1 MSKQALVPRTP
12 EAHAVMQRDQV
23 RIETIKHAHEQY
35 EQSRHNIVVFAFV
48 IGFELHAQ
56 KDELPHGR
64 FEEWCEINLPEI
76 GDASRARYM
85 KFAVELQRRHKEL
98 GPEARALL
106 LAGVDGGE
114 VVRQE
119 NQTKLGEQIYELTDG
134 ASLTQLY
141 KDTGVIPQPKK
152 RLPAPRKPAKKL
164 TPDEAVRQRQKIARE
179 NWLHLET
186 ALKGNGIS
194 FALLEDLEVQAQI
207 AVLEQQLSVRK
218 KWVNTPVKKR
228 DARALEKLLKD

>member
-1 MSKQALVPRTP
+1 MSKHALVPRTP
-12 EAHAVMQRDQV
+12 EARDVMAAEQV
-23 RIETIKHAHEQY
+23 RISTIKHAHEQY
-35 EQSRHNIVVFAFV
+35 QQSRTNMVVFAFV
-48 IGFELHAQ
+48 IGFELLGQ
-56 KDELPHGR
+56 KDAMPHGR
-64 FEEWCEINLPEI
+64 FEEWCEVNLPEI
-76 GDASRARYM
+76 SDSARKRYM
-85 KFAVELQRRHKEL
+85 KFSIELQRRHKEL

-134 ASLTQLY
+134 ASLTSLY
-141 KDTGVIPQPKK
+141 KETGVIPQPKK
-152 RLPAPRKPAKKL
+152 RAPAERKPAKKL
-164 TPDEAVRQRQKIARE
+164 TPDEAVRQRQKVARE
-179 NWLHLET
+179 NWLHIET
-186 ALKGNGIS
+186 ALKGNGIA
-194 FALLEDLEVQAQI
+194 FCLLEDLEVQAQV